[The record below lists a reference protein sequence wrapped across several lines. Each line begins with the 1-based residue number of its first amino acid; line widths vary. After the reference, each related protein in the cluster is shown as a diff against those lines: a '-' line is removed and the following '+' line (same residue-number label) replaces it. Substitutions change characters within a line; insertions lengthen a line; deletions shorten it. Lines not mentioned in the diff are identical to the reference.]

1 MAVRSLPLSQ
11 LAGMGEEQRRQT
23 LAAFAANRHQ
33 PLNGQVVAVQE
44 RIAAFEAEY
53 ELPSEAMLRQVR
65 EGRMTETE
73 PINRWM
79 MLLDARDRLHAAG

>member
-11 LAGMGEEQRRQT
+11 LAGMSEEQRRNALT
-23 LAAFAANRHQ
+23 TFAANRHA
-33 PLNGQVVAVQE
+33 PLNGQVIAVEQ
-44 RIAAFEAEY
+44 RIASFEAEY
-53 ELPSEAMLRQVR
+53 ELPSEAMLRQIEAGER
-65 EGRMTETE
+65 AETE